1 MNKSCGYTPIKAILN
16 DAQSFLLERRH
27 IGEKVEEGK
36 RRWGNIVLLM
46 ERLAHPPAVGS
57 PSREIDQ
64 ERASQFRIGA
74 VERQPGDEST
84 ISVRRRQG
92 LKKFQ
97 IAGV

>member
-1 MNKSCGYTPIKAILN
+1 VNKSCGYTPIKAILN

-64 ERASQFRIGA
+64 ERAL
-74 VERQPGDEST
+74 PPM
-84 ISVRRRQG
+84 
-92 LKKFQ
+92 
-97 IAGV
+97 

>member
-1 MNKSCGYTPIKAILN
+1 MA
-16 DAQSFLLERRH
+16 
-27 IGEKVEEGK
+27 KVEEGK
-36 RRWGNIVLLM
+36 RRWGNIVLLV
-46 ERLAHPPAVGS
+46 ECLAHPPAVGA
-57 PSREIDQ
+57 PNRKIDQ

-92 LKKFQ
+92 LQ